1 MPRSVSNDRRAAPA
15 FEPAGRS
22 LGAWHGAWVV
32 MVGLTALVMIP
43 ANGEVRLTAVA
54 LATAATPG
62 ALGLFIANRAS
73 VGLQFGLVGLWTIC
87 VATAAGLTGGLGG
100 PLAVWM
106 LTPLAYAA
114 LAGGL
119 RRLAAAASM
128 VTIGGAVIALGQ
140 AAGLTP
146 PISPS
151 SLGGVPLIVFAAA
164 FVAAIVAA
172 MRSFATQ
179 TARLQA
185 ANDEFAALLNT
196 RGQLTLHL
204 DHEGAILAAFGGAT
218 SLPPAESLP
227 ARFIELAEDPIG
239 AAVALRDA
247 RSLGEA
253 ETSFASSWG
262 GARTLNANFTCGA
275 AGVVAVLR
283 DSTEEDV
290 QRVALVQAASEA
302 RAQNEGKSR
311 FLANMSHEL
320 RTPLNAIVGF
330 SDIMRSQMFGPLS
343 AKYAEYAGLIHESG
357 GHLLDLINDILDLSK
372 VEAQRFELSR
382 ETFDAREAVAAALRL
397 VRVQADGANVKLRGA
412 LPTIPVKIHADRRAI
427 KQIVLNLLSNA
438 LKFTPSG
445 GQVTVI
451 MRAEED
457 ELSLVVADNGVGI
470 SPADLERLGRPYE
483 QAGDAQQRAR
493 GSGLGL
499 SLVRAFA
506 ELHGGHMEMQ
516 SELGEGTVVSVR
528 MPVVVLS
535 DIAPTADATPVGGA
549 ASLGENVIRFTPD
562 RRSER

>member
-1 MPRSVSNDRRAAPA
+1 MTRSVSNAKRAAPA
-15 FEPAGRS
+15 GVS
-22 LGAWHGAWVV
+22 LSAWHGAWLV
-32 MVGLTALVMIP
+32 MVGLAALAALL
-43 ANGEVRLTAVA
+43 ANGEARSTAWALAVA
-54 LATAATPG
+54 AVPG
-62 ALGLFIANRAS
+62 GFGLFLANRAP
-73 VGLQFGLVGLWTIC
+73 VGLQLGLVGLWTVC
-87 VATAAGLTGGLGG
+87 VTTAAGLTGGLGG
-100 PLAVWM
+100 PLAVWV

-119 RRLAAAASM
+119 RRLAAAAAM
-128 VTIGGAVIALGQ
+128 VTIGGAVIVLAQ
-140 AAGLTP
+140 AAGSMP
-146 PISPS
+146 GASVSPS
-151 SLGGVPLIVFAAA
+151 PLGGIALIVFAAA

-172 MRSFATQ
+172 LRSLAARTTQ
-179 TARLQA
+179 LQA
-185 ANDEFAALLNT
+185 ANDEFEALLNA
-196 RGQLTLHL
+196 RGQLTLNL
-204 DHEGAILAAFGGAT
+204 DRDGAIVAAFGGAP
-218 SLPPAESLP
+218 SLPTADSLP
-227 ARFIELAEDPIG
+227 GRFIELAEDPTG
-239 AAVALRDA
+239 LSAALRDA
-247 RSLGEA
+247 RSLGQA
-253 ETSFASSWG
+253 HAAFASARGGERTLSASLTSG
-262 GARTLNANFTCGA
+262 GAGL
-275 AGVVAVLR
+275 VAVLR
-283 DSTEEDV
+283 DTTEDDAR
-290 QRVALVQAASEA
+290 QAALVQAASEA
-302 RAQNEGKSR
+302 QAQNEGKSR

-330 SDIMRSQMFGPLS
+330 SDIMRGQMFGPLS

-397 VRVQADGANVKLRGA
+397 VRVQADSANVKLRGA
-412 LPTIPVKIHADRRAI
+412 LPTMPVKIHADRRAT

-470 SPADLERLGRPYE
+470 SPVDLERLGRPYE
-483 QAGDAQQRAR
+483 QAGDSQQRAR

-528 MPVVVLS
+528 MPVVVSPDL
-535 DIAPTADATPVGGA
+535 APHAEAEPVGET
-549 ASLGENVIRFTPD
+549 ASLGGNVIRFAPD